1 MLVTTTDDGCP
12 SKNCQYCYL
21 QFCIYSDLLIAADRQ
36 ILLAYSDC
44 EGHIISKFSHTK
56 LELVETKETI
66 KSAQQGL
73 VCSPV
78 PHL

>member
-21 QFCIYSDLLIAADRQ
+21 QFCIYSDLLIAADQQ

-44 EGHIISKFSHTK
+44 EGHII
-56 LELVETKETI
+56 
-66 KSAQQGL
+66 
-73 VCSPV
+73 
-78 PHL
+78 